1 MGRGFGY
8 REVNGPLPSGSKRPG
23 ETADYSP
30 PAKRLR
36 RREAA
41 FGHVATRNRPLV
53 PSLER
58 CGYQRRYPRCEPIE
72 TTDPIGGPQWN
83 TLGGNSENFI
93 RPLTC
98 RRACTRCSPRSVG
111 GRKQCTEI
119 ADTRI
124 KTRQNKK
131 PRPRAGAFL
140 GLVGLFR
147 TDMARGVVKF
157 FQFRKRFR
165 FYCAG
170 TQSRHSRT

>member
-1 MGRGFGY
+1 
-8 REVNGPLPSGSKRPG
+8 LPSGSKRPG

-58 CGYQRRYPRCEPIE
+58 WGYQRRYPRCEPIE
-72 TTDPIGGPQWN
+72 RTNPIGGPRWN
-83 TLGGNSENFI
+83 TLGWNFENFI

-98 RRACTRCSPRSVG
+98 RRACTRYSPRNVG
-111 GRKQCTEI
+111 GRERCTEI

-124 KTRQNKK
+124 KTIAQNLKI
-131 PRPRAGAFL
+131 RAAGSGESFLITSLGRMITRGAAHYPTRSAEGSVSSSSFL
-140 GLVGLFR
+140 R
-147 TDMARGVVKF
+147 STRNRGGGSSVV
-157 FQFRKRFR
+157 Q
-165 FYCAG
+165 A
-170 TQSRHSRT
+170 